1 MRRVAPAVRMIM
13 KLIRE
18 YFELC
23 EGGVCQDLLT
33 EEDKKFVSEGGIM
46 LSGLMQM
53 SDTKNGNGRVYPHN
67 ILEREIKNYARL
79 VEDRR
84 ALGELDHPE
93 SSVIN
98 LANASHMV
106 TKIWMEGNKC
116 MGTIRVLNT
125 PSGQILRSL
134 VESNVKLGI
143 SSRGMG
149 SVRESNG
156 VTLVEDDFQ
165 LLCFDMV
172 SDPSTPGA
180 FMMTEAKNPTNI
192 FTKED
197 KIDRALNNFLYK
209 FGEK

>member
-1 MRRVAPAVRMIM
+1 M

-84 ALGELDHPE
+84 ALGELDHPD
-93 SSVIN
+93 SSVVN

-125 PSGQILRSL
+125 PSGQILKAL
-134 VESNVKLGI
+134 VESGCKLGI

-149 SVRESNG
+149 SDRESNG

-180 FMMTEAKNPTNI
+180 FMMTEAKDPTNI

-197 KIDRALNNFLYK
+197 RIDRALNNFLFK

>member
-1 MRRVAPAVRMIM
+1 MSAKDKATGKEQSIVIKASSGLSDEEIEQMI
-13 KLIRE
+13 RDAE
-18 YFELC
+18 AHS
-23 EGGVCQDLLT
+23 

-134 VESNVKLGI
+134 VEFFI
-143 SSRGMG
+143 
-149 SVRESNG
+149 
-156 VTLVEDDFQ
+156 
-165 LLCFDMV
+165 
-172 SDPSTPGA
+172 
-180 FMMTEAKNPTNI
+180 
-192 FTKED
+192 
-197 KIDRALNNFLYK
+197 
-209 FGEK
+209 

>member
-1 MRRVAPAVRMIM
+1 MRVAPAVRNDM
-13 KLIRE
+13 KIIRE

-33 EEDKKFVSEGGIM
+33 EADKKFVAEGGMM
-46 LSGLMQM
+46 LSGLMQCAE
-53 SDTKNGNGRVYPHN
+53 TKNGNGRIYPFP
-67 ILEREIKNYARL
+67 ILEREVKNYARL
-79 VEDRR
+79 VSESR
-84 ALGELDHPE
+84 ALGELDHPD

-106 TKIWMEGNKC
+106 TRIWMEGNKC
-116 MGTIRVLNT
+116 MGTIRVLDT

-134 VESNVKLGI
+134 VESGVKLGI

-149 SVRESNG
+149 SVTERNG
-156 VTLVEDDFQ
+156 VTMVEDDFQ

-180 FMMTEAKNPTNI
+180 FMMTEAKQPTNI

-197 KIDRALNNFLYK
+197 KIDRALNSFLFK